1 MNTPLVAIVGPT
13 ASGKTALGLELAA
26 AYGGEIISADSRQV
40 YRGMDIGTA
49 KATPEQR
56 GRVLHHAID
65 LVDPATPFSLAE
77 YQALVVPLID
87 AIAGRGR
94 LPLLVG
100 GTGQYLAA
108 VLLGWEIP
116 RVAPDHP
123 RRARL
128 AALGAPALHAR
139 LTLLDP
145 AAAARIGPG
154 NVRRLVRALEV
165 IELTGMPMSQQ
176 QRATPPG
183 RPVITIELDLPNDR
197 LYPRIDARIAQ
208 MLADGLLDEV
218 HRLRAAGY
226 GWELPAMS
234 GLGYRQFRPYLED
247 GATLD
252 ACVERLSVDTRAFAR
267 RQRSWFRRLPG
278 RVVVDPA
285 APDAR
290 AIVDH
295 ALAAQGVHIHPAPR

>member
-1 MNTPLVAIVGPT
+1 MITPLVAIVGPT

-49 KATPEQR
+49 KVTPEQR
-56 GRVLHHAID
+56 SRTPHHAID
-65 LVDPATPFSLAE
+65 LVDPGVPFSLAE

-87 AIAGRGR
+87 AVAARGR

-116 RVAPDHP
+116 RVAPDHA
-123 RRARL
+123 RRERL
-128 AALGAPALHAR
+128 AALGAPALYAR
-139 LTLLDP
+139 LTTLDP
-145 AAAARIGPG
+145 LAAARIGPG

-165 IELTGMPMSQQ
+165 IELTGLPLSQQ
-176 QRATPPG
+176 QRATPPA
-183 RPVITIELDLPNDR
+183 RPIITIELDLPNDR

-218 HRLRAAGY
+218 RRLRAAGY

-234 GLGYRQFRPYLED
+234 GLGYRQFRPHLEE

-252 ACVERLSVDTRAFAR
+252 ACVTRLIADTHAFAR

-278 RVVVDPA
+278 RVVIDPA

-290 AIVDH
+290 TAVDR
-295 ALAAQGVHIHPAPR
+295 ALTAR